1 MSRKGRQGSEEL
13 WYLWYSS
20 NIANCF
26 LWDFS
31 QFSWISFV
39 QTPLEKNRIPVRR
52 FWGGFRVWLT
62 RSTLLLSQ
70 LLEGPP
76 AVLWILRSV
85 SQYELWHRPEVS
97 RMQFASTNFRVCSKF
112 GEMMAI
118 CPKCLFLL
126 NAKIPRSSQP
136 SPLKRI
142 RARISLK
149 YSPRTKGQNSTLY
162 ELHWRVNSSADFV
175 AQYCFLVL
183 FPNRLSMSLS
193 A

>member
-13 WYLWYSS
+13 WCLWYSS

-31 QFSWISFV
+31 QFSWISFA

-52 FWGGFRVWLT
+52 FQGGFRVWLT

-112 GEMMAI
+112 GERMAI
-118 CPKCLFLL
+118 CPKCLCFTQCK
-126 NAKIPRSSQP
+126 NTTES
-136 SPLKRI
+136 
-142 RARISLK
+142 
-149 YSPRTKGQNSTLY
+149 STLTTKKD
-162 ELHWRVNSSADFV
+162 SSPHLT
-175 AQYCFLVL
+175 QT
-183 FPNRLSMSLS
+183 FPQN
-193 A
+193 